1 MKADLP
7 ISRARLLTPDRICD
21 AVAKVMG
28 VSRDGLTIRRN
39 ARDSGWSRR
48 VAIALSYAS
57 TPLTQKE
64 LSRFFNCATSV
75 VCRSHKQLEQQI
87 AEGGFVVSTVAEILQ
102 EAKTERNK

>member
-1 MKADLP
+1 MKPDLP
-7 ISRARLLTPDRICD
+7 ISRARLLTPDKICD

-28 VSRDGLTIRRN
+28 VSRDGLTIRSN

-64 LSRFFNCATSV
+64 LSRFFNCAISV

-87 AEGGFVVSTVAEILQ
+87 AEGGFVVGTVAEILQ

>member
-1 MKADLP
+1 MKAELP

-87 AEGGFVVSTVAEILQ
+87 AEGGFVVGTVAEILQ